1 MGLQPWWNTCLQILP
16 SQRSQG
22 RANLWHLQA
31 PRKDPLQGT
40 ARGASATAP
49 STSAQLQTE
58 TLPFSLT
65 GKKIKQK
72 IPPSQT
78 LLFVYKAEMHQ
89 NCVLQPSVRGGK
101 KSWNRLHGK
110 QWCSPHC
117 VWAVIFPF
125 SAHYQLLL
133 FPITAFFPF
142 IFFFF
147 LKIDGF
153 YKVFKGLY
161 GPEVQPL
168 LPTVFISFKGEYE
181 EGGKE

>member
-78 LLFVYKAEMHQ
+78 LLFVYKAGMHQ
-89 NCVLQPSVRGGK
+89 NCALQPSVRGGK
-101 KSWNRLHGK
+101 KIMEQVTWKTVMLTTL
-110 QWCSPHC
+110 C
-117 VWAVIFPF
+117 VSCDFPF
-125 SAHYQLLL
+125 FSSL
-133 FPITAFFPF
+133 PITSLSNYCLFSL
-142 IFFFF
+142 FFF

-153 YKVFKGLY
+153 YKVFKGVY